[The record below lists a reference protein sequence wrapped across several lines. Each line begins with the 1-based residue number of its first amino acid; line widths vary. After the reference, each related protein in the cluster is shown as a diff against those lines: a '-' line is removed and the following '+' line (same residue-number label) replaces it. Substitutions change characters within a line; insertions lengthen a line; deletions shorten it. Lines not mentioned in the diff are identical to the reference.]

1 MKEKIQIIERN
12 GKPEWAVL
20 PYEEYLQLLD
30 QSELLEDIRDF
41 DAINVAIERH
51 EEELIPA
58 EVVYAI
64 LDGAN
69 PIKVWREYR
78 ELTQQQ
84 LADTT
89 GISKPYLSQIE
100 TGKRAGTT
108 EILSA
113 IAKALDVSLE
123 ELVTT
128 PHAQGRG
135 LLRSFTDAV

>member
-1 MKEKIQIIERN
+1 MKEEIQIIERD

-41 DAINVAIERH
+41 DTINAAIDRR

-58 EVVYAI
+58 EVVNAI
-64 LDGAN
+64 LDGEN

-84 LADTT
+84 LADTA

-100 TGKRAGTT
+100 TGKRTGTT

-113 IAKALDVSLE
+113 IAKALDVSLDE
-123 ELVTT
+123 VITT
-128 PHAQGRG
+128 NNN
-135 LLRSFTDAV
+135 